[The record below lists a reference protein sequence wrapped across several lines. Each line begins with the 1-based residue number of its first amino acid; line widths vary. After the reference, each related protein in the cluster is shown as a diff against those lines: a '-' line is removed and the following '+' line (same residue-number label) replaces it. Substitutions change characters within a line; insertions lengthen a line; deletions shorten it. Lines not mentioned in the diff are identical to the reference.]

1 MFVQSCFTISQ
12 IAIDNARAVTHNMGM
27 NILSTE
33 KRVSVVSALVEGC
46 SIRSTVRMT
55 GVAKDTVLKLL
66 GMVGEACLEYQDAVL
81 RNLPCNRLE
90 CDEIWCFCY
99 AKEKNLPEKMRGMP
113 GVGSMWT
120 WTAMDAETKLMV
132 SWKLGARDA
141 ANAHAFISDVADR
154 LANRVQLTTDGNRV
168 YLGAVETYLG
178 GAVDYAQLIKLYGT
192 EGEPD
197 TRYSPGKCLGA
208 EKRRIDGDPDPDYV
222 STSYAE
228 RQNLNIRMKNRRFT
242 RLTNAFSKKAENLA
256 YSIALDFMHHNFV
269 RRHMTLKTT
278 PARAIG
284 IAKRT
289 WTIRDIVELLPAAC
303 HSEKF

>member
-1 MFVQSCFTISQ
+1 
-12 IAIDNARAVTHNMGM
+12 M

-66 GMVGEACLEYQDAVL
+66 GMVGQACLEYQDAVL
-81 RNLPCNRLE
+81 RNLPCKRIE
-90 CDEIWCFCY
+90 CDEIWAYCY
-99 AKEKNLPEKMRGMP
+99 AKDKNLPDSMRGQP
-113 GVGSMWT
+113 GVGSIWT
-120 WTAMDAETKLMV
+120 WTALDAESKLIV
-132 SWKLGARDA
+132 GWRLGARDA
-141 ANAHAFISDVADR
+141 ANAHAFTTDLAER
-154 LANRVQLTTDGNRV
+154 LANRVQLTTDGNRLYV
-168 YLGAVETYLG
+168 NAVDSAFKG
-178 GAVDYAQLIKLYGT
+178 DIDYAQLVKLYGN
-192 EGEPD
+192 PD
-197 TRYSPGKCLGA
+197 EERQYSPGKCLGA
-208 EKRRIDGDPDPDYV
+208 DKKQVEGNPDWELI

-269 RRHMTLKTT
+269 RKHMTLKTT
-278 PARAIG
+278 PARSIG
-284 IAKRT
+284 IANRT

-303 HSEKF
+303 HSQKF

>member
-1 MFVQSCFTISQ
+1 
-12 IAIDNARAVTHNMGM
+12 M

-33 KRVSVVSALVEGC
+33 KRVSVISALVEGC

-66 GMVGEACLEYQDAVL
+66 GRVGEACLEYQDAVL
-81 RNLPCNRLE
+81 RNLPCKRIE
-90 CDEIWCFCY
+90 CDEIWAFCY
-99 AKEKNLPEKMRGMP
+99 AKDKNVPDSMRGMP

-120 WTAMDAETKLMV
+120 WTAIDAESKLIV
-132 SWKLGARDA
+132 SWRLGARDA
-141 ANAHAFISDVADR
+141 ANAHAFCSDLAER
-154 LANRVQLTTDGNRV
+154 LESRVQLTTDGNRL
-168 YLGAVETYLG
+168 YIN
-178 GAVDYAQLIKLYGT
+178 AVDDAFQGNVDFAQLVKIYGDA
-192 EGEPD
+192 EE
-197 TRYSPGKCLGA
+197 RQYSPGKCLGA
-208 EKRRIDGDPDPDYV
+208 DKRQVEGNPEWEHV

-269 RRHMTLKTT
+269 RKHLTLKTT

-284 IAKRT
+284 IANRT